1 MGRSRVDERLDR
13 LEADVDQLRERA
25 AKLDQ
30 QLRAHKQTLD
40 RAVESLRGEIASA
53 QQAIERHLSTQTVT
67 DLRPAAFGVALAA
80 FGLLLQWIGSG

>member
-13 LEADVDQLRERA
+13 LEADVDQLRERT

-30 QLRAHKQTLD
+30 QRAHKQTLD